1 MSEFILE
8 LYSEEIPPNLQIN
21 ARNDLET
28 KFKSSLIEE
37 NLKFGSLKAFSSP
50 TRLTIFLKDF
60 SEKIKIPSKEIRG
73 PKVGVMED
81 VINNFLKA
89 HNSSRKDLMEKQNDK
104 GKFYYIK
111 TKSKEVLTS
120 EVLKKIVVNS
130 IASIKWK
137 KSMRWS
143 DTDLL
148 WGRPLRSILA
158 VYNREI
164 LAFSYGHLR
173 ASDCTVIE
181 KDLDTKAVKVKTV
194 KDYQKLLLNNNI
206 ILNHEE
212 REQKI
217 IKKFESFYK
226 VKNFKNLYDLKLLKE
241 VTNIVEDPQVLL
253 IDFDKKYLEL
263 PKEIIISTLQN
274 HQRYFPII
282 DKKDDITNFF
292 LVVTNKKDTNNL
304 NKNGNKRVV
313 EARLADAKFFWDK
326 DKSKNLIKQIAKLKD
341 VKFYEGLGSVYDKTQ
356 RLRKLSGM
364 LADEFNL
371 NKEKAEIAASIS
383 KSDLC
388 SDLVNEY
395 PDLQGLLG
403 KYFALSQGFEEDVS
417 NAVSDHYLPLG
428 NNSMTSKKPISYIV
442 AISDKIDTLVGF
454 FGTNVKPTSSKDP
467 FALRRT
473 ALGLIRVLVENK
485 INIKLNDL
493 IQYSIKI
500 YDEQGIK
507 LINQNTSKEINNFL
521 LDRLKFFMK
530 EKEIRADIVQAATNS
545 FTLNDI
551 NLFYIKSK
559 ILNNYLS
566 NQKGNDLISTF
577 KRASNI
583 LENEIKNS
591 NINLSNN
598 IDVGLFKN
606 EFEKN
611 LFKKIQD
618 IKKHFSSVIN
628 EENYLQT
635 LDVLSEAKKTVYDFF
650 DNVKVNDEDFN
661 IKKNRLEL
669 IKMLCKTFNNFIE
682 FSSIE
687 NKL

>member
-28 KFKSSLIEE
+28 KIKSSLIEE
-37 NLKFGSLKAFSSP
+37 NLKFGYLKAFSSP

-158 VYNREI
+158 VYNKKI
-164 LAFSYGHLR
+164 LTFSYGHLR
-173 ASDCTVIE
+173 TSECTIIE
-181 KDLDTKAVKVKTV
+181 KNLDTKVIKVTTI
-194 KDYQKLLLNNNI
+194 KDYQKLLLKNNI

-226 VKNFKNLYDLKLLKE
+226 VKNFKSYYDIKLLKE

-282 DKKDDITNFF
+282 DKKDEITNFF
-292 LVVTNKKDTNNL
+292 LVVINKKDTNNL
-304 NKNGNKRVV
+304 IKDGNKRVV

-326 DKSKNLIKQIAKLKD
+326 DKSKNLIKQIAKLKNI
-341 VKFYEGLGSVYDKTQ
+341 KFYERLGSVYDKTQ

-364 LADEFNL
+364 LSDEFNL

-428 NNSMTSKKPISYIV
+428 NNSMTSKKPISYVV

-454 FGTNVKPTSSKDP
+454 FLINEKPTSSKDP
-467 FALRRT
+467 FALRRS
-473 ALGLIRVLVENK
+473 AIGLLRTIIDNK
-485 INIKLNDL
+485 LNLNLRNLISYNIKLFV
-493 IQYSIKI
+493 
-500 YDEQGIK
+500 EQGVRK
-507 LINQNTSKEINNFL
+507 SNE
-521 LDRLKFFMK
+521 
-530 EKEIRADIVQAATNS
+530 NS
-545 FTLNDI
+545 
-551 NLFYIKSK
+551 
-559 ILNNYLS
+559 
-566 NQKGNDLISTF
+566 
-577 KRASNI
+577 
-583 LENEIKNS
+583 ENEILNFLKERMKNILKDK
-591 NINLSNN
+591 NIKNDIIEASISSYFSDNYFDLYKKNTLMNKYINKEAGINAISSYKRAFNIVESAKENLSGRP
-598 IDVGLFKN
+598 DTVLFRKD
-606 EFEKN
+606 EEKHLFEKLN
-611 LFKKIQD
+611 EIRKSFTVNEQD
-618 IKKHFSSVIN
+618 KDYEKLLLS
-628 EENYLQT
+628 
-635 LDVLSEAKKTVYDFF
+635 LSEVKIFTDKFF
-650 DNVKVNDEDFN
+650 DNVIVNDDN
-661 IKKNRLEL
+661 SDIKNNRLEL
-669 IKMLCKTFNNFIE
+669 LKMFCNTFNNFIN
-682 FSSIE
+682 FS
-687 NKL
+687 KLEGIS

>member
-73 PKVGVMED
+73 PKIGVMED

-89 HNSSRKDLMEKQNDK
+89 HNSSRKDLMEKENDK

-164 LAFSYGHLR
+164 LTFSYGHLR

-181 KDLDTKAVKVKTV
+181 KGLDTKVVKVKTV

-206 ILNHEE
+206 ILSHEE

-282 DKKDDITNFF
+282 DKKDEITNFF

-304 NKNGNKRVV
+304 IKNGNKRVV

-395 PDLQGLLG
+395 PDLQGILG

-454 FGTNVKPTSSKDP
+454 FLINEKPTSSKDP
-467 FALRRT
+467 FALRRS
-473 ALGLIRVLVENK
+473 AIGLLRTIIDNK
-485 INIKLNDL
+485 LNLKLRNLISYNIKLL
-493 IQYSIKI
+493 E
-500 YDEQGIK
+500 EQGVRK
-507 LINQNTSKEINNFL
+507 
-521 LDRLKFFMK
+521 
-530 EKEIRADIVQAATNS
+530 TNENS
-545 FTLNDI
+545 
-551 NLFYIKSK
+551 
-559 ILNNYLS
+559 
-566 NQKGNDLISTF
+566 
-577 KRASNI
+577 
-583 LENEIKNS
+583 ENEILNFLKERMKNILKDK
-591 NINLSNN
+591 NIKNDIIEASISSYFSDNYFDLYKKNTLMNKYINKEAGINAISSYKRAFNIVESAKENLSGRP
-598 IDVGLFKN
+598 DAVLFRKD
-606 EFEKN
+606 EEKHLFEKLN
-611 LFKKIQD
+611 EIRKSFTVNEQD
-618 IKKHFSSVIN
+618 KDYEKLLLS
-628 EENYLQT
+628 
-635 LDVLSEAKKTVYDFF
+635 LSEVKIFTDKFF
-650 DNVKVNDEDFN
+650 DNVIVNDDN
-661 IKKNRLEL
+661 NDIKNNRLEL
-669 IKMLCKTFNNFIE
+669 LKMFCNTFNNFIN
-682 FSSIE
+682 FS
-687 NKL
+687 KLEGIS

>member
-28 KFKSSLIEE
+28 KIKSSLIEE

-50 TRLTIFLKDF
+50 TRLVIILKDF

-89 HNSSRKDLMEKQNDK
+89 HNSSRNDLMEKQNNK
-104 GKFYYIK
+104 GKFYFIK
-111 TKSKEVLTS
+111 KISKEVLTS

-130 IASIKWK
+130 IASITWK

-158 VYNREI
+158 VYNKKI
-164 LAFSYGHLR
+164 LNFSYGHLK
-173 ASDCTVIE
+173 ASDYTIIE
-181 KDLDTKAVKVKTV
+181 KDLDTKVIKVNTI

-206 ILNHEE
+206 FLNHEE

-226 VKNFKNLYDLKLLKE
+226 VKNFKNHYDVKLLKE
-241 VTNIVEDPQVLL
+241 VTNIVDDPQVLL

-274 HQRYFPII
+274 HQRYFPIL
-282 DKKDDITNFF
+282 DKKDKITNFF
-292 LVVTNKKDTNNL
+292 LVVTNKKDANNII
-304 NKNGNKRVV
+304 KDGNKRVV

-341 VKFYEGLGSVYDKTQ
+341 IKFYEGLGTIYDKTQ

-395 PDLQGLLG
+395 PDLQGLMG

-428 NNSMTSKKPISYIV
+428 NNSMTSKKPISYVV

-454 FGTNVKPTSSKDP
+454 FLINEKPTSSKDP
-467 FALRRT
+467 FALRRS
-473 ALGLIRVLVENK
+473 AIGLLRTIIDNK
-485 INIKLNDL
+485 LNLKLRNLISYNIKLL
-493 IQYSIKI
+493 E
-500 YDEQGIK
+500 EQGVTK
-507 LINQNTSKEINNFL
+507 
-521 LDRLKFFMK
+521 
-530 EKEIRADIVQAATNS
+530 TNENS
-545 FTLNDI
+545 
-551 NLFYIKSK
+551 
-559 ILNNYLS
+559 
-566 NQKGNDLISTF
+566 
-577 KRASNI
+577 
-583 LENEIKNS
+583 ENEILNFLKERMKNILKDK
-591 NINLSNN
+591 NIKNDIIEASISTYFSDNYFDLYKKNTLMNKYINKEAGKNAISSYKRAFNIVESAKENLSGRP
-598 IDVGLFKN
+598 DAVLFRKD
-606 EFEKN
+606 EEKYLFEKLN
-611 LFKKIQD
+611 EIRKSFTVNEQD
-618 IKKHFSSVIN
+618 KDYEKLLLS
-628 EENYLQT
+628 
-635 LDVLSEAKKTVYDFF
+635 LSEIKIFTDKFF
-650 DNVKVNDEDFN
+650 DNVIVNDDN
-661 IKKNRLEL
+661 NDIKNNRLEL
-669 IKMLCKTFNNFIE
+669 LKMFCNTFNNFIN
-682 FSSIE
+682 FS
-687 NKL
+687 KLEGIS

>member
-21 ARNDLET
+21 ARNELET
-28 KFKSSLIEE
+28 KIKSSLIEE

-73 PKVGVMED
+73 PKVGVMDD

-89 HNSSRKDLMEKQNDK
+89 HNSSQKDLMEKQNDK

-111 TKSKEVLTS
+111 TRSKETLTS

-143 DTDLL
+143 DTELL

-158 VYNREI
+158 VYNKKI
-164 LAFSYGHLR
+164 LTFSYGHLR
-173 ASDCTVIE
+173 ASDCTIIE
-181 KDLDTKAVKVKTV
+181 KDLDTKVIKVTTV
-194 KDYQKLLLNNNI
+194 KDYQKLLLRNNI

-217 IKKFESFYK
+217 IKKFESFYR
-226 VKNFKNLYDLKLLKE
+226 VKDFKNHYDVKLLKE
-241 VTNIVEDPQVLL
+241 VTNIVEYPQVLL
-253 IDFDKKYLEL
+253 INFDKKYLKL

-274 HQRYFPII
+274 HQRYFPIL
-282 DKKDDITNFF
+282 DKKDEITNFF

-304 NKNGNKRVV
+304 IKDGNKRVV

-341 VKFYEGLGSVYDKTQ
+341 IKFYEGLGSVYDKTQ

-417 NAVSDHYLPLG
+417 NAVSEHYLPLG

-454 FGTNVKPTSSKDP
+454 FLINEKPTSSKDP
-467 FALRRT
+467 FALRRS
-473 ALGLIRVLVENK
+473 AIGLLRTIIDNK
-485 INIKLNDL
+485 LNLKLRNLISYNIKLL
-493 IQYSIKI
+493 E
-500 YDEQGIK
+500 EQGVRK
-507 LINQNTSKEINNFL
+507 
-521 LDRLKFFMK
+521 
-530 EKEIRADIVQAATNS
+530 TNENS
-545 FTLNDI
+545 
-551 NLFYIKSK
+551 
-559 ILNNYLS
+559 
-566 NQKGNDLISTF
+566 
-577 KRASNI
+577 
-583 LENEIKNS
+583 ENEILNFLKERMKNILKDK
-591 NINLSNN
+591 NIKNDIIEASISSYFSDNYFDLYKKNTLMNKYINKEAGINAISSYKRAFNIVESAKENLSGRP
-598 IDVGLFKN
+598 DAVLFRKD
-606 EFEKN
+606 EEKHLFEKLN
-611 LFKKIQD
+611 EIRKSFTVNEQD
-618 IKKHFSSVIN
+618 KDYEKLLLS
-628 EENYLQT
+628 
-635 LDVLSEAKKTVYDFF
+635 LSEVKIFTDKFF
-650 DNVKVNDEDFN
+650 DNVIVNDDN
-661 IKKNRLEL
+661 NDIKNNRLEL
-669 IKMLCKTFNNFIE
+669 LKMFCNTFNNFIN
-682 FSSIE
+682 FS
-687 NKL
+687 KLEGIS

>member
-89 HNSSRKDLMEKQNDK
+89 YNSSRKDLMEKQNDK

-111 TKSKEVLTS
+111 TRSKETLTS

-158 VYNREI
+158 VYNKKI
-164 LAFSYGHLR
+164 LTFSYGHLR
-173 ASDCTVIE
+173 ASDSTIIE
-181 KDLDTKAVKVKTV
+181 KDLDTKVIKVTTV
-194 KDYQKLLLNNNI
+194 KDYQKLLLKNNI

-282 DKKDDITNFF
+282 DKKDEITNFF

-304 NKNGNKRVV
+304 IKDGNKRVV

-454 FGTNVKPTSSKDP
+454 FLINEKPTSSKDP
-467 FALRRT
+467 FALRRS
-473 ALGLIRVLVENK
+473 AIGLLRTIIDNK
-485 INIKLNDL
+485 LNLKLRNLISYNIKLL
-493 IQYSIKI
+493 E
-500 YDEQGIK
+500 EQGVRK
-507 LINQNTSKEINNFL
+507 
-521 LDRLKFFMK
+521 
-530 EKEIRADIVQAATNS
+530 TNENS
-545 FTLNDI
+545 
-551 NLFYIKSK
+551 
-559 ILNNYLS
+559 
-566 NQKGNDLISTF
+566 
-577 KRASNI
+577 
-583 LENEIKNS
+583 ENEILNFLKERMKNILKDK
-591 NINLSNN
+591 NIKNDIIEASISSYFSDNYFDLYKKNTLMNKYINKEAGINAISSYKRAFNIVESAKENLSGRP
-598 IDVGLFKN
+598 DAVLFRKD
-606 EFEKN
+606 EEKHLFEKLN
-611 LFKKIQD
+611 EIRKSFTVNEQD
-618 IKKHFSSVIN
+618 KDYEKLLLS
-628 EENYLQT
+628 
-635 LDVLSEAKKTVYDFF
+635 LSEVKIFTDKFF
-650 DNVKVNDEDFN
+650 DNVIVNDDN
-661 IKKNRLEL
+661 NDIKNNRLEL
-669 IKMLCKTFNNFIE
+669 LKMFCNTFNNFIN
-682 FSSIE
+682 FS
-687 NKL
+687 KLEGIS

>member
-28 KFKSSLIEE
+28 KIKSSLIEE

-60 SEKIKIPSKEIRG
+60 SEYIKIPSKEIRG

-81 VINNFLKA
+81 VINNFLKS
-89 HNSSRKDLMEKQNDK
+89 HNSSRKDLLEKQIDK

-111 TKSKEVLTS
+111 TRSKEILTS

-158 VYNREI
+158 VYNKKI
-164 LAFSYGHLR
+164 LTFSYGHLR
-173 ASDCTVIE
+173 ASDCTIIE
-181 KDLDTKAVKVKTV
+181 KDLDTKNIKVTNI
-194 KDYQKLLLNNNI
+194 KDYQKLLLKNNI

-226 VKNFKNLYDLKLLKE
+226 VKNFKNHYDVKLLKE

-253 IDFDKKYLEL
+253 IDFDKKYLKL
-263 PKEIIISTLQN
+263 PKEIITSTLQN
-274 HQRYFPII
+274 HQRYFPIL
-282 DKKDDITNFF
+282 DKKNEITNFF
-292 LVVTNKKDTNNL
+292 LAVTNKKDTNNL
-304 NKNGNKRVV
+304 IKDGNKRVV

-341 VKFYEGLGSVYDKTQ
+341 KKFYEGLGSVYDKTQ

-364 LADEFNL
+364 LADELNL
-371 NKEKAEIAASIS
+371 NREKAEIAASIS

-395 PDLQGLLG
+395 PDLQGLMG
-403 KYFALSQGFEEDVS
+403 KYFALSQGFDEDVS

-428 NNSMTSKKPISYIV
+428 NNSVTSKKPISYVV

-454 FGTNVKPTSSKDP
+454 FLINEKPTSSKDP
-467 FALRRT
+467 FALRRS
-473 ALGLIRVLVENK
+473 AIGLLRTIIDNK
-485 INIKLNDL
+485 LNLKLRNLISYNIKLL
-493 IQYSIKI
+493 E
-500 YDEQGIK
+500 EQGVTK
-507 LINQNTSKEINNFL
+507 TNQNS
-521 LDRLKFFMK
+521 
-530 EKEIRADIVQAATNS
+530 
-545 FTLNDI
+545 
-551 NLFYIKSK
+551 
-559 ILNNYLS
+559 
-566 NQKGNDLISTF
+566 
-577 KRASNI
+577 
-583 LENEIKNS
+583 ENEILNFLKERMKNILKDK
-591 NINLSNN
+591 NIKNDIIEASISSYFSDNYFELYKKNTLMNKYINKEPGINAISSYKRAFNIVEGAKENLSGRP
-598 IDVGLFKN
+598 DAVLFRKDEEKHLFDKLN
-606 EFEKN
+606 EIRKSFTVNEQDKDYEK
-611 LFKKIQD
+611 LLL
-618 IKKHFSSVIN
+618 S
-628 EENYLQT
+628 
-635 LDVLSEAKKTVYDFF
+635 LSEIKIFTDKFF
-650 DNVKVNDEDFN
+650 DNVIVNDDN
-661 IKKNRLEL
+661 SDIKNNRLEL
-669 IKMLCKTFNNFIE
+669 LKMFCNTFNNFIN
-682 FSSIE
+682 FS
-687 NKL
+687 KLEGIS

>member
-28 KFKSSLIEE
+28 KIKRSLIEE

-60 SEKIKIPSKEIRG
+60 SDKIKIPSREIRG

-111 TKSKEVLTS
+111 TRSKETLTS
-120 EVLKKIVVNS
+120 EVLKKIVINS

-158 VYNREI
+158 VYNKKI
-164 LAFSYGHLR
+164 LTFSYGHLR
-173 ASDCTVIE
+173 ASDCTIIE
-181 KDLDTKAVKVKTV
+181 KDLDTKVIKVKTI
-194 KDYQKLLLNNNI
+194 KDYKKLLLKNNI
-206 ILNHEE
+206 IFNHEE

-226 VKNFKNLYDLKLLKE
+226 VKNFKNHYDVKLLKE

-274 HQRYFPII
+274 HQRYFPIL
-282 DKKDDITNFF
+282 DKKDEVTNYF
-292 LVVTNKKDTNNL
+292 LVVANKKDTNNL
-304 NKNGNKRVV
+304 IKDGNKRVV

-341 VKFYEGLGSVYDKTQ
+341 IKFYEGLGSVYDKTQ

-395 PDLQGLLG
+395 PDLQGLMG

-428 NNSMTSKKPISYIV
+428 NNSMTSKKPISYVV

-454 FGTNVKPTSSKDP
+454 FLINEKPTSSKDP
-467 FALRRT
+467 FALRRS
-473 ALGLIRVLVENK
+473 AIGLLRTIIDNK
-485 INIKLNDL
+485 LNLKLRNLISYNIKLL
-493 IQYSIKI
+493 
-500 YDEQGIK
+500 DEQGVAK
-507 LINQNTSKEINNFL
+507 
-521 LDRLKFFMK
+521 
-530 EKEIRADIVQAATNS
+530 TNENS
-545 FTLNDI
+545 
-551 NLFYIKSK
+551 
-559 ILNNYLS
+559 
-566 NQKGNDLISTF
+566 
-577 KRASNI
+577 
-583 LENEIKNS
+583 ENEILSFLKERMKNILKDK
-591 NINLSNN
+591 NIKNDIIEASISSYFSDNYFDLYKKNTLMNKYINKEAGINAISSYKRAFNIVENAKENLSGRP
-598 IDVGLFKN
+598 DAVLFRKD
-606 EFEKN
+606 EEKHLFEKLN
-611 LFKKIQD
+611 EIRKSFTVNEQD
-618 IKKHFSSVIN
+618 KDYEKLLLS
-628 EENYLQT
+628 
-635 LDVLSEAKKTVYDFF
+635 LSEIKIFTDKFF
-650 DNVKVNDEDFN
+650 DNVIVNDDN
-661 IKKNRLEL
+661 SDIKNNRLEL
-669 IKMLCKTFNNFIE
+669 LKMFCNTFNNFIN
-682 FSSIE
+682 FS
-687 NKL
+687 KLEGIS